1 MGISGETAVNSPKP
15 NRTLV
20 IMAKAPRPGM
30 VKTRLT
36 PSLPVPAVTDFYR
49 CLLDDTLTLARSLS
63 TVEIAIMCPAPDVEE
78 LAGLAGKGIGV
89 VAQNGD
95 GLAAGLTSVFAHF
108 TGAEGQ
114 RVIAFNS
121 DTPHLP
127 PSILHSAFDAL
138 SDHDMIVG
146 PTHDGGYYLIG
157 AKTAHGTLFA
167 GNGMGTTSALQRLLT
182 RAQAL
187 QLSVAFSESFY
198 DIDIAEDLIRLAAEL
213 QHAPE
218 RAPRTADWLKRWAP
232 ALARLRTRAGEL

>member
-1 MGISGETAVNSPKP
+1 MGIPSETAVHSPNSD
-15 NRTLV
+15 RTLV

-49 CLLDDTLTLARSLS
+49 CLLVDTLALTRSLS
-63 TVEIAIMCPAPDVEE
+63 TVEIAVMCPASDVEE
-78 LAGLAGKGIGV
+78 LARLIGDGIRV
-89 VAQNGD
+89 VAQKGD
-95 GLAAGLTSVFAHF
+95 GLAAGLTSVFTHF
-108 TGAEGQ
+108 TAAGRQ

-127 PSILHSAFDAL
+127 SSTLIDAFDAL
-138 SDHDMIVG
+138 SNHDLIVG

-167 GNGMGTTSALQRLLT
+167 GDGMGTASALQRLMT

-187 QLSVAFSESFY
+187 KLSVAFSEPFY
-198 DIDIAEDLIRLAAEL
+198 DIDIAEDLLRLAAEL

-218 RAPRTADWLKRWAP
+218 RAPRTADWLKQWAP
-232 ALARLRTRAGEL
+232 ALARLQTGDL